1 MATIILRT
9 YTGALYVLA
18 PGDLIRVVS
27 VDEKEEGGGIKTAWR
42 VGADNHEGGIVYLS
56 RTYAMRSLAVDAL
69 NLLAEELEAYPT
81 EVSGLIVIR
90 LSRLLGR

>member
-27 VDEKEEGGGIKTAWR
+27 VDEKEEGGGFKTAWR
-42 VGADNHEGGIVYLS
+42 VGADNSEGTIYLS
-56 RTYAMRSLAVDAL
+56 RAYEERGTAHSAL
-69 NLLAEELEAYPT
+69 NLLAEELKRIFGHGTIIIDLARIW
-81 EVSGLIVIR
+81 GW
-90 LSRLLGR
+90 